1 MTVQEKEKSGA
12 ATGESLHLALL
23 GSETRFYDAAGIRTR
38 AIEAGTGYPLILLHG
53 VGGTAEAYARNVVP
67 LGEHFH
73 VYALD
78 ALGHGLT
85 GTIPGPHSYKEY
97 TKHLIDFMD
106 AAGIEKAHVGGESLG
121 GWISVWAAILYP
133 ERVANVLYIV
143 GAKLGP
149 PNVPEE
155 AMKKTRA
162 GQGEL
167 VRLSKQ
173 LRENPSWENTRER
186 MKWLFHNVD
195 RDLAD
200 ELVSLRWKLYE
211 RGLSEDSPEGARTAG
226 PSSSAEQQD
235 DKLTPEVLARLKA
248 RTLVLWTDHNPS
260 QVLAVAE
267 ASMPYWPNAELVV
280 MNDCGHWPQWEDT
293 PTFNRIVVDFL
304 KRGAQA

>member
-1 MTVQEKEKSGA
+1 MTVQAKTKTAAKS
-12 ATGESLHLALL
+12 ESLYLTLL
-23 GSETRFYDAAGIRTR
+23 GSATCYYDAAGIRTR
-38 AIEAGTGYPLILLHG
+38 AIEAGTGFPLIMLHG

-85 GTIPGPHSYKEY
+85 GTVPGNHDYKAY
-97 TKHLIDFMD
+97 VKHIIDFMD
-106 AAGIEKAHVGGESLG
+106 AAGIEKAHMAGESLG
-121 GWISVWAAILYP
+121 GWISVWTAILHP
-133 ERVANVLYIV
+133 DRVANVMYIV

-155 AMKKTRA
+155 AMIKTRA
-162 GQGEL
+162 GQAEL

-173 LRENPSWENTRER
+173 MRDNPSWENTRER
-186 MKWLFHNVD
+186 MKWLFYNVD
-195 RDLAD
+195 RDLVD
-200 ELVSLRWKLYE
+200 ELVDLRWKLYE

-226 PSSSAEQQD
+226 PSSTAQQQD
-235 DKLTPEVLARLKA
+235 DKLTPEVLARLKN

-267 ASMPYWPNAELVV
+267 AAMPYFPNAELKV
-280 MNDCGHWPQWEDT
+280 MKDCGHWPQWEDVE
-293 PTFNRIVVDFL
+293 TFNQIAIDFL
-304 KRGAQA
+304 TKS

>member
-1 MTVQEKEKSGA
+1 MTVQDKPKTAIPMGD
-12 ATGESLHLALL
+12 SLYITLL
-23 GSETRFYDAAGIRTR
+23 GSETRFYDAKGIRTR
-38 AIEAGTGYPLILLHG
+38 AIEAGTGFPLIMLHG

-67 LGEHFH
+67 LGKHFH
-73 VYALD
+73 VYSLD

-85 GTIPGPHSYKEY
+85 GTVPGPHTYKEY

-106 AAGIEKAHVGGESLG
+106 AAGIEKAHLAGESLG

-133 ERVANVLYIV
+133 ERVERVMYIV

-162 GQGEL
+162 GQAEL

-173 LRENPSWENTRER
+173 LSENPSWDNTRER

-200 ELVSLRWKLYE
+200 ELVSLRWTLFE
-211 RGLSEDSPEGARTAG
+211 RGLADDAPEGARTAG
-226 PSSSAEQQD
+226 PSSAAQQQD
-235 DKLTPEVLARLKA
+235 DKLTPEVLAKLDK
-248 RTLVLWTDHNPS
+248 RTLVLWTDYNPS

-267 ASMPYWPNAELVV
+267 AAMPYFKHGELVV
-280 MNDCGHWPQWEDT
+280 MKDCGHWPQWEDT
-293 PTFNRIVVDFL
+293 PTFNRITVDFL
-304 KRGAQA
+304 TKP

>member
-1 MTVQEKEKSGA
+1 M
-12 ATGESLHLALL
+12 
-23 GSETRFYDAAGIRTR
+23 
-38 AIEAGTGYPLILLHG
+38 LHG

-85 GTIPGPHSYKEY
+85 GTIPGPHGYKEY

-106 AAGIEKAHVGGESLG
+106 AAGIEKAHLAGESLG
-121 GWISVWAAILYP
+121 GWISVWTAVLYP
-133 ERVANVLYIV
+133 ERVADVIYIV

-149 PNVPEE
+149 PNVP
-155 AMKKTRA
+155 ADAAAKTKA
-162 GQGEL
+162 GQAEL

-173 LRENPSWENTRER
+173 LREHPSWENTRER
-186 MKWLFHNVD
+186 MKWLFHNVE

-200 ELVSLRWKLYE
+200 ELVDLRWKLYL

-226 PSSSAEQQD
+226 PSSTAEQQD
-235 DKLTPEVLARLKA
+235 DKLTPEVLARLKS
-248 RTLVLWTDHNPS
+248 RTLVLWTDYNPS

-267 ASMPYWPNAELVV
+267 AAMPYFPDAELQV
-280 MNDCGHWPQWEDT
+280 MKDCGHWPQWEDT
-293 PTFNRIVVDFL
+293 PTFNRIVIDFL
-304 KRGAQA
+304 KRGKYVLSASYRRRASAAGGTWFRAAARRRRRTR